1 MDNGNKLCLNCM
13 REMPLNAEQCPHCG
27 NKKEIHNREIF
38 LQAGSV
44 IKGYMVGKLIAY
56 CGDCAVY
63 IGRNELTEERVIIR
77 EFLPTTMLEPVRTG
91 TAVTVSA
98 ENATLYKALM
108 MDFIDLY
115 NSLYALNGEECL
127 VNIMEMFQLGG
138 TAYVVQEY
146 FEGIALSDLL
156 EERGSE
162 PLSWEQTEML
172 MMPLLKSL
180 DRVHK
185 RQIVHRAICP
195 KKITISREGQI
206 KLLDFSVSSA
216 RTEKTE
222 ISAEIFGGYSA
233 PEQYRIN
240 GKQGTWT
247 DVYGICATLYR
258 MLTGVVPQD
267 AATRLVSDK
276 LVDACILNDTV
287 PASVSDSLKAGLAI
301 APAGR
306 IATIEELINGLNG
319 LGIRS
324 RSPQAESAQQEEKKK
339 KNGKK
344 PFFTAERIRN
354 LKIMGISAGITVVAL
369 SLIILMISGLMSRG
383 DEMPSSSDTTS
394 QTSAGQEE
402 LVAPN
407 FVGKTIA
414 SIQTNEAYSNFT
426 FNVTEEY
433 NDNVVQGVVISQTP
447 KEKEEI
453 TSTQTFD
460 LVVSKGPKTVK
471 MPTVVGLDINA
482 AKATLDN
489 YGIIYEVR
497 MAYSATDAPGTVLDC
512 DFAADSDV
520 ILSSD
525 RPILKVANDQSGQ

>member
-77 EFLPTTMLEPVRTG
+77 EFLPTTMLEPIRTG

-287 PASVSDSLKAGLAI
+287 PVSVSDSLKAGLAI

-324 RSPQAESAQQEEKKK
+324 RPSQAESAQQEEKKK

-344 PFFTAERIRN
+344 PFFTEERIRN

-369 SLIILMISGLMSRG
+369 SLIILMISGLMSHG

-512 DFAADSDV
+512 DFATGSDV